1 MRERLGPGAA
11 TAAMTFARRGLP
23 RAALIARNGS
33 APASPYGGGGAHAT
47 GKAAATRD
55 RCARLT

>member
-11 TAAMTFARRGLP
+11 TAAMTFAQRGLT

-33 APASPYGGGGAHAT
+33 APASPYGGGAHAS
-47 GKAAATRD
+47 GAATATRD
-55 RCARLT
+55 RCARD